1 MLFTKLSCTVSV
13 LVPSRHS
20 WAPSP
25 PSPSLCQ
32 ADHHCSPPALRTW
45 LGAFLSAL
53 TWQVVCLPVCLS
65 REIAY
70 FTRVG
75 TVSVFL
81 DHTVF
86 LVLSLVPF
94 PHWALGKYPR
104 NESTS
109 LHFSPPASSGH
120 WRPFSTQGLV
130 QMIPSSSGETS
141 SWNLSVMLA
150 FYVGPSVRVGWA
162 PGDPQSP
169 PPHLECSP
177 SGALT

>member
-1 MLFTKLSCTVSV
+1 MLFTNLSCTVSV

-20 WAPSP
+20 WTPSP
-25 PSPSLCQ
+25 PSPSLCR

-45 LGAFLSAL
+45 SGAFLSAL
-53 TWQVVCLPVCLS
+53 TWQVVCLPMCLS

-104 NESTS
+104 NECTS

-150 FYVGPSVRVGWA
+150 FYVGPSVSVGWA

-177 SGALT
+177 SVALT